1 MTFIL
6 HDNFLSRHVKL
17 PCHPKGQKFK
27 LLRNEEPFRS
37 ESSKKSNTLKGKT
50 QEDRQKEKFLES
62 SQDHR
67 IGWKVRYRWIVEQ
80 DLNQNLR
87 VNFSC
92 FFSVFTCL
100 LDEIVFIL
108 LWLERLF
115 PLHKYYKVK
124 IYDVTSGTWDVGFRG
139 KWVSTSV
146 NVMGELGT
154 SPCFM

>member
-1 MTFIL
+1 M
-6 HDNFLSRHVKL
+6 
-17 PCHPKGQKFK
+17 
-27 LLRNEEPFRS
+27 
-37 ESSKKSNTLKGKT
+37 
-50 QEDRQKEKFLES
+50 
-62 SQDHR
+62 
-67 IGWKVRYRWIVEQ
+67 
-80 DLNQNLR
+80 
-87 VNFSC
+87 
-92 FFSVFTCL
+92 FFFAFFTCL